1 MPAFDVDLLRADFPI
16 LSRIVRNGNKLIYLD
31 NGATSQKP
39 RSVVDAEREFYFH
52 HNAAVHRGAHLLA
65 EEATVA
71 FEGARETVATFLNA
85 QVDEIIFTKSATESL
100 NLVAYGFLNSS
111 IGAQN
116 TKSPF
121 SVDASMNIVVSEI
134 EHHANLLPW
143 QQLAERTGATLRWF
157 PVDNQ
162 GRLNLLDI
170 DSIIDEK
177 TAVVALTHQ
186 SNVTGAITDVD
197 QISRRVREV
206 GSIFVLDACQSV
218 PHFGVD
224 VLALD
229 IDFLAFSGH
238 KALGPTGVGV
248 LWGRYELLEQMP
260 PMLTGGSMIES
271 ATIDSAQFAAPPK
284 RFEAGVPN
292 MAQVVGLSAAIE
304 YLNGVGMGAIAEH
317 EHQLTSRALE
327 GLVSI
332 PGLTIIGPTDLK
344 NRGGV
349 VSFTV
354 EGIHPHDM
362 GQVLDDKGIAVRTG
376 HHCAW
381 PLMQS
386 MKVQATTRASF
397 YLYNTADEIDQLIAG
412 IIDAKRF
419 FKV

>member
-143 QQLAERTGATLRWF
+143 QHLAQRTGATLRWF